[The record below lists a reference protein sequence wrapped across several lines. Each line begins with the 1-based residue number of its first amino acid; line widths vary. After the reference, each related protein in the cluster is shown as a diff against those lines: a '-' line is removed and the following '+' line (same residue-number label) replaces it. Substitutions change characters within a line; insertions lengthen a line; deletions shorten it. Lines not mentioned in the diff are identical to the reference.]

1 MVKLGIENNLT
12 FDVLYQNDGYILLDN
27 FKEFNRNNNEFN
39 DKKYDESLDVRQNNY

>member
-1 MVKLGIENNLT
+1 MYCIKMMDI
-12 FDVLYQNDGYILLDN
+12 FYLDN